1 MTIEALRR
9 AARLGALSVLVL
21 TIATALG
28 LAVARLLMPITAG
41 ELVDLALYMFGVG
54 ATTMAVAAVAL
65 LVADR
70 VRGVPFTA
78 KALIASATGSLVAL
92 ANVLIVAK
100 LMFVNTGH
108 DLRLLIALI
117 VASGVVTVFFSIRVA
132 ALATRQARAVAGAV
146 SSLSRGEY
154 RALPAG
160 GSGEFA
166 DLARAVNRLGER
178 LEEADRQRDLVERQR
193 RELTA
198 AISHD
203 LRTPLGSI
211 RAIVEALDD
220 GLVTDRD
227 EVARYHATI
236 RREVER
242 LNRMIDDLFELAR
255 MDAGVLELDRRMIAL
270 QDVASE
276 VVDAMTPLALRS
288 GVTLS
293 LQVEGSPPPLSIDG
307 ARMERVITN
316 IVQNAIEHTPEQGS
330 VDVRVAVP
338 STDAVTLQVADTG
351 CGIAERDLPHIW
363 DRFYRGE
370 RSRHRSDLGGAGGA
384 GIGLAIVQSV
394 VESHGGSVDAR
405 SAPGEGTVMTV
416 RLPAAVRA

>member
-1 MTIEALRR
+1 M
-9 AARLGALSVLVL
+9 LS
-21 TIATALG
+21 IATAIG
-28 LAVARLLMPITAG
+28 LAVARLLMPITTG

-54 ATTMAVAAVAL
+54 ATTMALAAGAL

-78 KALIASATGSLVAL
+78 KALIASAAGSLVAL

-132 ALATRQARAVAGAV
+132 SLATRQARAVAGAV
-146 SSLSRGEY
+146 GRLSRGEY
-154 RALPAG
+154 VALPSG

-166 DLARAVNRLGER
+166 DLARAVNRLGSR

-255 MDAGVLELDRRMIAL
+255 MDAGVLELDRRMIGL

-293 LQVEGSPPPLSIDG
+293 LEVEGSPPPLSIDG
-307 ARMERVITN
+307 ARMERVIAN
-316 IVQNAIEHTPEQGS
+316 IVQNAIEHTPERGS
-330 VDVRVAVP
+330 VDVRVGVP
-338 STDAVTLQVADTG
+338 SADAVTLQVADTG

-363 DRFYRGE
+363 ERFYRGE
-370 RSRHRSDLGGAGGA
+370 RSRHRSDLGDADGA
-384 GIGLAIVQSV
+384 GIGLAIVQTV
-394 VESHGGSVDAR
+394 VASHGGSVDVR

-416 RLPAAVRA
+416 RLPAVVQA